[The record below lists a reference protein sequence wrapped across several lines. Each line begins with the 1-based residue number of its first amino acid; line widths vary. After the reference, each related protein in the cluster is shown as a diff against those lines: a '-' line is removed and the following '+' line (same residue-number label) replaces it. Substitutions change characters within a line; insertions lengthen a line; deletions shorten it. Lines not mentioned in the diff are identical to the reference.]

1 MEPKPLMRKLMLSF
15 ALLILAAANT
25 FSYTVMDVS
34 NCKVSENGPC
44 AAIVVED
51 GAKLYLLDKSDR
63 KKEGAIE
70 VKVGDLFFVTD
81 TDGEWVKVGLLDGR
95 RGKMELK
102 FLEMRFAV
110 LNVEVKVPKASL
122 YAKPIKTSEVLSDF
136 PQGKVL
142 PVEELYHSTSASDS
156 GYWFHFSGLVEG
168 WFNMEQVNVIYAGAI
183 LNAAEERHLRGYDQ
197 STHEKSRRF
206 YNILLERYRDQ
217 DFYFPRM
224 FHGGD
229 MHGGAA
235 ALMGIASTYVQEKKY
250 HEAITVLESV
260 MEKFH
265 DAPGDGGEAGPG
277 SYDWI
282 ARIYRDNLADKQK
295 AEQIYRVMIDK
306 YAAYTITGDKYHSS
320 FDLHAQREIFDMYA
334 SDTDKVVT
342 EAEKFIAGPYSLHLK
357 YAAYAKLLM
366 IYVARDDKS
375 SVELIIAKMIKNIQ
389 FCHSG
394 FFATEEP
401 LGRTI
406 GALEF
411 AGNYFYKRG
420 EKDRAIKLLTE
431 YLSEADDKRI
441 KQMLK
446 NEISRLMGNRYPW
459 TLPR

>member
-1 MEPKPLMRKLMLSF
+1 M
-15 ALLILAAANT
+15 A
-25 FSYTVMDVS
+25 VS
-34 NCKVSENGPC
+34 KCKVSENSPC

-51 GAKLYLLDKSDR
+51 GAKLYLLDKADR
-63 KKEGAIE
+63 KQGDAIE
-70 VKVGDLFFVTD
+70 VKVGDFFFVTD
-81 TDGEWVKVGLLDGR
+81 TEGEWAKVGLLDGR
-95 RGKMELK
+95 HGKVGLK
-102 FLEMRFAV
+102 FLEMSFAV

-122 YAKPIKTSEVLSDF
+122 YTKPEKNSEVLSDF

-142 PVEELYHSTSASDS
+142 PVEELYHSTSAPNS

-183 LNAAEERHLRGYDQ
+183 LNAAEKRRYNPVTRD
-197 STHEKSRRF
+197 KARRF

-224 FHGGD
+224 FSGGD
-229 MHGGAA
+229 MHGGAS
-235 ALMGIASTYVQEKKY
+235 ALMGIAGTYVLEGKY

-282 ARIYRDNLADKQK
+282 ARIYRDNLADKRK
-295 AEQIYRVMIDK
+295 AEQIYRSMINK
-306 YAAYTITGDKYHSS
+306 YAAYTISGDKYHSS

-334 SDTDKVVT
+334 SDTDKVIA
-342 EAEKFIAGPYSLHLK
+342 EAKKFLTGTYSLHLK

-420 EKDRAIKLLTE
+420 EKDRAIKILTE